1 MRSTVLILTVAVG
14 TATIFYLRHHI
25 HVLSEVFRTY
35 STFYPY
41 LDTHPDVLYRYS
53 EDDAAMQPSMPTIDE
68 SLRAPRMIHQ
78 IHLMEERPSVLEK
91 YGAAIESCQ
100 NAHAGWN
107 YTIWTDETSSAFMR
121 DNYPTIFPHYSNY
134 KQTIQRANILRYALL
149 DHFGGVYIDTDVTCR
164 RSLEPLRTIPWLT
177 PAAHPAGVNN
187 AFILSRP
194 GHPFL
199 KTLLAAVPSRDL
211 SWGLPYIENMLSTG
225 CMYFSNMWMSYARSI
240 DQPGKAI
247 DRLYILADQQGDIN
261 AHMLRGV
268 VTTPLF
274 KHGGAS
280 SWHGWDAAAIVLIG
294 KYYPIILQG
303 CLVMS
308 LFSIYLLWRCVGQ
321 RNRRRRSSWGTMMK
335 KAVSTVEVK
344 HSNWMPMTKEDVGL
358 SGSGLKC

>member
-1 MRSTVLILTVAVG
+1 MRSTILLVPAAFII
-14 TATIFYLRHHI
+14 ATTFCLRQHI
-25 HVLSEVFRTY
+25 QVLSEVVRTY

-53 EDDAAMQPSMPTIDE
+53 EDATTVPASISMTDE
-68 SLRAPRMIHQ
+68 SLTVPRMIQQ
-78 IHLMEERPSVLEK
+78 IHLMEGRPSVVEK
-91 YGAAIESCQ
+91 YGAAIQSCRET
-100 NAHAGWN
+100 HVGWN
-107 YTIWTDETSSAFMR
+107 YTIWTDETASAFMR

-149 DHFGGVYIDTDVTCR
+149 DHFGGVYIDMDVTCR
-164 RSLEPLRTIPWLT
+164 HSLEPLRTIPWLS

-199 KTLLAAVPSRDL
+199 KTLLGSVPKRDL

-225 CMYFSNMWMSYARSI
+225 CMYFSNMWMSHARSI
-240 DQPGKAI
+240 DQSEDLNDK
-247 DRLYILADQQGDIN
+247 LYILANEEGDIN
-261 AHMLRGV
+261 SHMLRGV

-308 LFSIYLLWRCVGQ
+308 LLSIYLVWRCVGQ
-321 RNRRRRSSWGTMMK
+321 RNRRRRSSWGSMMK
-335 KAVSTVEVK
+335 RAVSPTEIK
-344 HSNWMPMTKEDVGL
+344 HPSWMPMAKEEVGL
-358 SGSGLKC
+358 SGSGQK

>member
-1 MRSTVLILTVAVG
+1 MRSTILLVPAALTI
-14 TATIFYLRHHI
+14 ATILFLRHHVE
-25 HVLSEVFRTY
+25 VLTEVIRTY

-41 LDTHPDVLYRYS
+41 LDTHSDVLYRYS
-53 EDDAAMQPSMPTIDE
+53 EDATTVPPSISMTDE
-68 SLRAPRMIHQ
+68 SLLVPRMIHQ
-78 IHLMEERPSVLEK
+78 IHLMEGRPSVIEK
-91 YGAAIESCQ
+91 YGAAIESCRET
-100 NAHAGWN
+100 HAGWN
-107 YTIWTDETSSAFMR
+107 YTIWTDETSSTFMR
-121 DNYPTIFPHYSNY
+121 NNYPTIFPHYANY

-149 DHFGGVYIDTDVTCR
+149 DHFGGVYIDMDVTCR
-164 RSLEPLRTIPWLT
+164 HSLEPLRTIPWLS

-199 KTLLAAVPSRDL
+199 KTLLAAVPKRDL

-225 CMYFSNMWMSYARSI
+225 CMYFSNMWMSHARSI
-240 DQPGKAI
+240 DQSKEPNDK
-247 DRLYILADQQGDIN
+247 LYILASEDGDIN
-261 AHMLRGV
+261 SHMLRGV

-308 LFSIYLLWRCVGQ
+308 LLSIYLVWRCVGQ
-321 RNRRRRSSWGTMMK
+321 RNRRRRSSWGSMMK
-335 KAVSTVEVK
+335 RAVSPTEIK
-344 HSNWMPMTKEDVGL
+344 HPSWMPMAKEEVGL
-358 SGSGLKC
+358 SGSGQKC